1 MDAILATKM
10 DQSKRI
16 LFVNPVGFL
25 WYCKCRI
32 LMIAKREKDSSEN
45 KSPSECFGALFIQ
58 KNRQDFL
65 FFPSICNLMK
75 VNKSEKIIYSAM
87 WNQLK
92 GPPHKT
98 LH

>member
-65 FFPSICNLMK
+65 FSVDLQ
-75 VNKSEKIIYSAM
+75 SDES
-87 WNQLK
+87 
-92 GPPHKT
+92 
-98 LH
+98 